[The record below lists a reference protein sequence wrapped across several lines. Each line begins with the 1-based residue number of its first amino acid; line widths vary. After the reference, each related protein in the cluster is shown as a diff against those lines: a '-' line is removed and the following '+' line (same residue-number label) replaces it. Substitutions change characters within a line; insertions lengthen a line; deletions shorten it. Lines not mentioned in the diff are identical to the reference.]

1 MTRLPL
7 AIVVAALGIGC
18 ARPVPAP
25 AAVPSPLQSIA
36 DLRRA
41 VRDSNAVVILDF
53 VETSPDSLALLPA
66 SEVVSVVW
74 VEPGHC
80 YPGGRC
86 RVVVVHRCRRDGRAK
101 GQSLGTWP
109 ESCTSRVPPAAPKPT
124 PEFAGHAPA
133 NERCLPP
140 RIRLPY

>member
-18 ARPVPAP
+18 ARPAPAP
-25 AAVPSPLQSIA
+25 AAVPWPLQSIA

-80 YPGGRC
+80 YSGGRC
-86 RVVVVHRCRRDGRAK
+86 RVVLVHRCRLDGRPN
-101 GQSLGTWP
+101 GTSLGSWP
-109 ESCTSRVPPAAPKPT
+109 ESCTWRVPPAAPEPKP
-124 PEFAGHAPA
+124 ELAEHAA
-133 NERCLPP
+133 
-140 RIRLPY
+140 